1 MKVLVVGAGLSGL
14 VAATEIQAAG
24 HEVIVLEARD
34 RVGGRVFTI
43 REGFAEGQFADIGA
57 EIIYHGQNNIAE
69 LCAKHGVELSDE
81 FSLGTDVPDLIFG
94 GERLDRGAAAEI
106 VNELREAIK
115 LTKPAYYESVA
126 QWLRRAR
133 VSPQAELLLTA
144 IAQSTPAAPL
154 RVADAQEL
162 NVDLSWGEAYRKIKG
177 GNDTLPRAM
186 ARKVDVRLNQAVRVV
201 DWGHAPLGVE
211 TERET
216 FHADRVVVTVPGPL
230 TFELGFTPALPD
242 EKVRALLQLRY
253 GNATRLVMQYKEREL
268 VKQAIGSG
276 CFTDSMPGFIMEQT
290 VHQQGEHI
298 IVAGLAAGDVEPSGM
313 TDTQILDQVDATM
326 SAVVG
331 RPIKRIF
338 GYVKSWT
345 RDPWSRAVV
354 RAPIGDQ
361 RDTVLPLIAAPLG
374 GRVFFAGEH
383 TDGRVGPGGMEGAIK
398 SGYRVAREVLAQA

>member
-14 VAATEIQAAG
+14 VAGTEIQAAG

-69 LCAKHGVELSDE
+69 LCAKHDVELSDE

-106 VNELREAIK
+106 VNELRGAIRR
-115 LTKPAYYESVA
+115 TRPGHFESVA

-133 VSPQAELLLTA
+133 ISGEAELLLAA
-144 IAQSTPAAPL
+144 IAQSTPASPL
-154 RVADAQEL
+154 RVADSEEL
-162 NVDLSWGEAYRKIKG
+162 NVELSWGEDYRKIKG
-177 GNDTLPRAM
+177 GNDTLPRTM
-186 ARKVDVRLNQAVRVV
+186 AKKVDVRLDEPVRVV
-201 DWGHAPLGVE
+201 GWSANGVTVE
-211 TERET
+211 SERET
-216 FHADRVVVTVPGPL
+216 FNADRVVVTVPGPL
-230 TFELGFTPALPD
+230 VSELGFDPVLPAD
-242 EKVRALLQLRY
+242 KVKALLSLRY
-253 GNATRLVMQYKEREL
+253 GNATRLVVQYAEREL
-268 VKQAIGSG
+268 VKAAIGSG
-276 CFTDSMPGFIMEQT
+276 CFTDRMPGFIMEQT

-313 TDTQILDQVDATM
+313 TDTQILDEVDATM

-331 RPIKRIF
+331 RPINRTF

-354 RAPIGDQ
+354 RAPMGDQ
-361 RDTVLPLIAAPLG
+361 RDSVLPLIAAPLG

-383 TDGRVGPGGMEGAIK
+383 TDNRVGPGGMEGAIK